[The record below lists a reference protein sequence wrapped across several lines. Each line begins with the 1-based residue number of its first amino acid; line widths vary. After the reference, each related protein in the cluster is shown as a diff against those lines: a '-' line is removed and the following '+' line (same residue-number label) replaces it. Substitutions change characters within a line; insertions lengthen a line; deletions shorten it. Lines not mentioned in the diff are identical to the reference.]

1 MKSQSFEQLI
11 VWQKAHSYVLA
22 IYKITKQYPKEEL
35 FCLVNQMRRAAASIT
50 ANIAEGYAKISS
62 KDKLRF
68 YNISQ
73 GSLEE
78 TRNFII
84 LSKDLGYITLQDKE
98 QLGIQAAEI
107 SRLLN
112 AYCIA
117 LLKNVSPPTT
127 ILPYYHRPYYH
138 TTIDHTTILP

>member
-11 VWQKAHSYVLA
+11 VWQKAHSYVLV

-117 LLKNVSPPTT
+117 LLKNVSPATT
-127 ILPYYHRPYYH
+127 
-138 TTIDHTTILP
+138 

>member
-11 VWQKAHSYVLA
+11 VWQKAHPYVLA

-73 GSLEE
+73 SSLEE

-117 LLKNVSPPTT
+117 LLKMYRQPLLNYP
-127 ILPYYHRPYYH
+127 
-138 TTIDHTTILP
+138 

>member
-107 SRLLN
+107 SRMLN

-117 LLKNVSPPTT
+117 LLKNVSPATT
-127 ILPYYHRPYYH
+127 
-138 TTIDHTTILP
+138 

>member
-112 AYCIA
+112 AYYIA

-127 ILPYYHRPYYH
+127 
-138 TTIDHTTILP
+138 

>member
-117 LLKNVSPPTT
+117 LLKNVSPATN
-127 ILPYYHRPYYH
+127 
-138 TTIDHTTILP
+138 

>member
-98 QLGIQAAEI
+98 
-107 SRLLN
+107 
-112 AYCIA
+112 
-117 LLKNVSPPTT
+117 
-127 ILPYYHRPYYH
+127 
-138 TTIDHTTILP
+138 

>member
-1 MKSQSFEQLI
+1 MAKGTFVCIGHLQNNQAISQRGI
-11 VWQKAHSYVLA
+11 
-22 IYKITKQYPKEEL
+22 I
-35 FCLVNQMRRAAASIT
+35 
-50 ANIAEGYAKISS
+50 KISS

-127 ILPYYHRPYYH
+127 
-138 TTIDHTTILP
+138 

>member
-112 AYCIA
+112 AYCTD
-117 LLKNVSPPTT
+117 LCKNVSPPTT
-127 ILPYYHRPYYH
+127 
-138 TTIDHTTILP
+138 

>member
-117 LLKNVSPPTT
+117 LLKNVSPATT
-127 ILPYYHRPYYH
+127 
-138 TTIDHTTILP
+138 

>member
-112 AYCIA
+112 ACCIA

-127 ILPYYHRPYYH
+127 
-138 TTIDHTTILP
+138 

>member
-107 SRLLN
+107 SLLLN

-117 LLKNVSPPTT
+117 LLKNVSPATT
-127 ILPYYHRPYYH
+127 
-138 TTIDHTTILP
+138 

>member
-1 MKSQSFEQLI
+1 MPTKSFEQLV
-11 VWQKAHSYVLA
+11 VWQKAHEYVLS
-22 IYKITKQYPKEEL
+22 IYKITRLYPKDEIFGL
-35 FCLVNQMRRAAASIT
+35 INQMRRAAVSIT
-50 ANIAEGYAKISS
+50 ANIAEGYIRIGS

-84 LSKDLGYITLQDKE
+84 LSKDLEYISEDDSKALSM
-98 QLGIQAAEI
+98 QASEV

-112 AYCIA
+112 AYCKSFIE
-117 LLKNVSPPTT
+117 KINDKDT
-127 ILPYYHRPYYH
+127 
-138 TTIDHTTILP
+138 

>member
-50 ANIAEGYAKISS
+50 APIAEGYAKISS

-117 LLKNVSPPTT
+117 LLKNVSPATT
-127 ILPYYHRPYYH
+127 
-138 TTIDHTTILP
+138 

>member
-22 IYKITKQYPKEEL
+22 IYKINKQFPKEEL
-35 FCLVNQMRRAAASIT
+35 FCLVNQIRLAAASIT

-84 LSKDLGYITLQDKE
+84 LSKDLGYITL
-98 QLGIQAAEI
+98 
-107 SRLLN
+107 
-112 AYCIA
+112 
-117 LLKNVSPPTT
+117 
-127 ILPYYHRPYYH
+127 
-138 TTIDHTTILP
+138 

>member
-22 IYKITKQYPKEEL
+22 IYNITKQYPKEEL

-127 ILPYYHRPYYH
+127 
-138 TTIDHTTILP
+138 

>member
-78 TRNFII
+78 RNTQFHYPVERFRIHHI
-84 LSKDLGYITLQDKE
+84 ARQRTIRHTSGRNQPPAK
-98 QLGIQAAEI
+98 
-107 SRLLN
+107 RLLHSLVEK
-112 AYCIA
+112 CIA
-117 LLKNVSPPTT
+117 THYLTT
-127 ILPYYHRPYYH
+127 LSYY
-138 TTIDHTTILP
+138 

>member
-22 IYKITKQYPKEEL
+22 IYKMAKQYPKEEL

-117 LLKNVSPPTT
+117 LLKNVSPATT
-127 ILPYYHRPYYH
+127 
-138 TTIDHTTILP
+138 

>member
-35 FCLVNQMRRAAASIT
+35 FCFVNQMRRAAASIT

-127 ILPYYHRPYYH
+127 
-138 TTIDHTTILP
+138 

>member
-117 LLKNVSPPTT
+117 LLKNVSLPTT
-127 ILPYYHRPYYH
+127 
-138 TTIDHTTILP
+138 

>member
-50 ANIAEGYAKISS
+50 AKISS

-127 ILPYYHRPYYH
+127 
-138 TTIDHTTILP
+138 

>member
-112 AYCIA
+112 AYCIE
-117 LLKNVSPPTT
+117 LKKNVSPPTT
-127 ILPYYHRPYYH
+127 
-138 TTIDHTTILP
+138 

>member
-112 AYCIA
+112 AYCIS

-127 ILPYYHRPYYH
+127 
-138 TTIDHTTILP
+138 

>member
-35 FCLVNQMRRAAASIT
+35 FCLVNQMHRAAASIT

-127 ILPYYHRPYYH
+127 
-138 TTIDHTTILP
+138 

>member
-35 FCLVNQMRRAAASIT
+35 FCLVNQMPRAAASIT

-127 ILPYYHRPYYH
+127 
-138 TTIDHTTILP
+138 

>member
-117 LLKNVSPPTT
+117 LSL
-127 ILPYYHRPYYH
+127 IH
-138 TTIDHTTILP
+138 I

>member
-112 AYCIA
+112 AYCIT

-127 ILPYYHRPYYH
+127 
-138 TTIDHTTILP
+138 

>member
-50 ANIAEGYAKISS
+50 ANIAEGYAKISP

-68 YNISQ
+68 YNISL

-112 AYCIA
+112 AYCID

-127 ILPYYHRPYYH
+127 
-138 TTIDHTTILP
+138 

>member
-117 LLKNVSPPTT
+117 LLINVSPPTT
-127 ILPYYHRPYYH
+127 
-138 TTIDHTTILP
+138 

>member
-35 FCLVNQMRRAAASIT
+35 FCLVNQIRRAAASIT

-117 LLKNVSPPTT
+117 LLKNVSPATT
-127 ILPYYHRPYYH
+127 
-138 TTIDHTTILP
+138 